1 MSLEKKRFCGACGK
15 AEEKVIK
22 ESRNEDLGELKNLI
36 GLPEVLLKN
45 MNILLD

>member
-22 ESRNEDLGELKNLI
+22 ESRNEDL
-36 GLPEVLLKN
+36 VS
-45 MNILLD
+45 